1 MARSDEGRMAAPY
14 DSDEHRQRL
23 QHVLSRLSSAEE
35 LHKRLVPGW
44 LENYKAFRAL
54 RTSATPIAKED
65 WQSDVRSPYVAEQV
79 LTMVPRLVEGRP
91 AVDVLRADPSVPQQ
105 VARAKTRY
113 HTHNLWVDNFPMKSA
128 RAALHT
134 ILFGV
139 GWSKHSYLHQQRW
152 RDVVNRSTG
161 RRERVQLT
169 IANRPTTAIPHPINS
184 LWDPTAETF
193 ETARYVIFR
202 TVTTVGQLKA
212 KERKKV
218 RVNGPDGEVT
228 EKWVGM
234 YSNVEHVKAG
244 GRTGT
249 ESDNRFPNQLDIPD
263 EPDYVKSQCKNGR
276 VEVLELLDKELDRV
290 MVIANRHVLMRDQ
303 QMPWWHGEIPAAC
316 AVTTPDVGTLHGIAE
331 VDWIRPLQEML
342 WLLENQRLDN
352 TRLQMD
358 MVLLVRDT
366 LMDIDDYQ
374 LSPGAKWP
382 VTNMDD
388 VQVLQYAQPQL
399 ASIGD
404 IESIRGRLQAIIGSA
419 FMTGGDSS
427 SMGVNQETAS
437 GLLSII
443 EEGNRRVDFRMNLM
457 RIFYERQ
464 LMLMD
469 SDAGQFL
476 EDTIFVPD
484 AVRGADPIPV
494 SPETLAA
501 KTWIRVTLGSETGL
515 KSLRQQMAAGILT
528 AAQQFK
534 GTPIPT
540 PEGMRMF
547 NEKPLVEIMAEA
559 WDKEPEEFLFDPA
572 VMQQVDAAQQPMGA
586 VAGGEAD
593 AAGNPTQVAM
603 GGAGLPAD
611 APVGSIEGV

>member
-1 MARSDEGRMAAPY
+1 MAAADDGRMAAPCG
-14 DSDEHRQRL
+14 SEEHRSRL

-44 LENYKAFRAL
+44 LENYRAFRAMP
-54 RTSATPIAKED
+54 TSATPRDRED

-79 LTMVPRLVEGRP
+79 LTMQPRMVEGRP
-91 AVDVLRADPSVPQQ
+91 AVDVMRQDPTTPEQ
-105 VARAKTRY
+105 VARAQSRY
-113 HTHNLWVDNFPMKSA
+113 LSHNLWIDSFPMKSA
-128 RAALHT
+128 RLALHT

-139 GWSKHSYLHQQRW
+139 GWSKQSFLHEQRI
-152 RDVVNRSTG
+152 RDVVNRHTG
-161 RRERVQLT
+161 QRERVPLT
-169 IANRPTTAIPHPINS
+169 IANRPTSSIPHPINS
-184 LWDPTAETF
+184 LWDPTAETL
-193 ETARYVIFR
+193 ETARYVIMR
-202 TVTTVGQLKA
+202 TVTTVGQVRA
-212 KERKKV
+212 KERKQVEV
-218 RVNGPDGEVT
+218 RQPDGT
-228 EKWVGM
+228 RKKQWVGI
-234 YSNVEHVKAG
+234 YSNTEHVHEG
-244 GRTGT
+244 GRTGQD
-249 ESDNRFPNQLDIPD
+249 EQFPNQLDIPD
-263 EPDYVKSQCKNGR
+263 PPSYVKDQCKGGR
-276 VEVLELLDKELDRV
+276 VELLEVLDKELDRIFTV
-290 MVIANRHVLMRDQ
+290 ANRSVLLRDQ
-303 QMPWWHGEIPAAC
+303 RMPWWHGEIPVAC

-374 LSPGAKWP
+374 LAPGAKWP

-399 ASIGD
+399 ASFQD

-427 SMGVNQETAS
+427 AMGVNQETAS

-457 RIFYERQ
+457 RLCYERMLQQQ
-464 LMLMD
+464 L
-469 SDAGQFL
+469 SDAAQFL
-476 EDTIFVPD
+476 EDQVFVPGG
-484 AVRGADPIPV
+484 ARGSDPIPV
-494 SPETLAA
+494 SPEVLAA
-501 KTWIRVTLGSETGL
+501 KSWVRVTLGSETGL
-515 KSLRQQMAAGILT
+515 KSLRQQMAAGLLQ
-528 AAQQFK
+528 AAQLFK

-540 PEGMRMF
+540 PDGMRMF

-572 VMQQVDAAQQPMGA
+572 LMQQVQQAQQPVAQIAAGA
-586 VAGGEAD
+586 DA

-603 GGAGLPAD
+603 GGGSSLPAN

>member
-1 MARSDEGRMAAPY
+1 MARADDGRMAAPV
-14 DSDEHRQRL
+14 DSDEHRKRL
-23 QHVLSRLSSAEE
+23 QHVLARLTSAEE

-44 LENYKAFRAL
+44 IENYKAFKAL
-54 RTSATPIAKED
+54 PTAATPRDKED

-79 LTMVPRLVEGRP
+79 LTMQPRLVEGRP
-91 AVDVLRADPSVPQQ
+91 AVDVLRQHTSTPHQ
-105 VARAKTRY
+105 VARAQARY
-113 HTHNLWVDNFPMKSA
+113 LSHNCWVDNFPMKSA

-139 GWSKHSYLHQQRW
+139 GWSKQSYLHQQVW
-152 RDVVNRSTG
+152 RDVVNRQTG
-161 RRERVQLT
+161 VRERVQLT
-169 IANRPTTAIPHPINS
+169 TANRPTTSIPHPINV
-184 LWDPTAETF
+184 LHDPSAEVL
-193 ETARYVIFR
+193 ETARFVFFR
-202 TVTTVGQLKA
+202 TVSTVGQVQA
-212 KERKKV
+212 AARKKV
-218 RVNGPDGEVT
+218 RVKDESSATGYS
-228 EKWVGM
+228 EKWVGR
-234 YSNVEHVKAG
+234 YSNTEHVKGG
-244 GRTGT
+244 GRTGD
-249 ESDNRFPNQLDIPD
+249 EQKLPNQIDV
-263 EPDYVKSQCKNGR
+263 PDYVSSMCKGDR
-276 VEVLELLDKELDRV
+276 VELLELLDKELDRV
-290 MVIANRHVLMRDQ
+290 IVVANRSIVLRDTG
-303 QMPWWHGEIPAAC
+303 MPWWHGEIPAAC

-366 LMDIDDYQ
+366 LMDVDDYQ

-427 SMGVNQETAS
+427 GMGVNQETAS

-457 RIFYERQ
+457 RLFYERMLQQQ
-464 LMLMD
+464 L
-469 SDAGQFL
+469 SDAAQFL
-476 EDTIFVPD
+476 DD
-484 AVRGADPIPV
+484 AVWVPGGNGRGVDPIPV
-494 SPETLAA
+494 SPEDLSE
-501 KTWIRVTLGSETGL
+501 KGWVRVTLGSETGL
-515 KSLRQQMAAGILT
+515 RSLKQQMATGLMQ
-528 AAQQFK
+528 AAQSFK
-534 GTPIPT
+534 GMPIPT

-547 NEKPLVEIMAEA
+547 NDKPLVDIMAEA
-559 WDKEPEEFLFDPA
+559 WDREPEEFLFDPA
-572 VMQQVDAAQQPMGA
+572 VMQQVQDAQQPVQQIA
-586 VAGGEAD
+586 AGEQA
-593 AAGNPTQVAM
+593 AAGNPQQFAI
-603 GGAGLPAD
+603 GAGLPAN